1 MRNVVV
7 FTTRKDN
14 LKHFRDHLPRCFQD
28 QERGIREYI
37 YIFAIYMP
45 SIQIYLRII
54 SIAHSVFGLRL
65 FIQSPFGLEE

>member
-1 MRNVVV
+1 MRNVVI

-37 YIFAIYMP
+37 YICDIYAKYTN
-45 SIQIYLRII
+45 IFKNY
-54 SIAHSVFGLRL
+54 FN
-65 FIQSPFGLEE
+65 SPFGVRPSAIHSEPIWA